1 MVFKTL
7 HSYIFRELLRI
18 FVLTATALTTLM
30 AFGGTFRPLT
40 RQGIEIG
47 QLMGLLLNLM
57 PAMLAYAIPIA
68 ALFAAV
74 LVYWRM
80 STDNELTACRAGGIS
95 FITIVLPAFALGAA
109 VMIVDFGFV
118 NYVVPRFLQKTEQAV
133 LRDLGSLIVGQI
145 NKNEK
150 FAYDRMVVYADGAEL
165 EPSADPDVSEVV
177 LRGMAAT
184 LQERGKPF
192 TVVAREARLRI
203 HNIPGLDATEMSIEV
218 KDASAFDPSNTFR
231 KLTFSLDSSV
241 FNGRPYPVPSLLKSK
256 PKFLNFRQLQALN
269 QDPSSFPGVAEI
281 IAGIADMSRYEVITE
296 RLQQEWQAARAKN
309 KPLVLE
315 QSAFGSGPANELRVY
330 AAAGVIDPEAAPDK
344 ALSLTGTPVRVEQWV
359 RGRLESTFTADAADV
374 ALSND
379 QLTGT
384 GVSASLELH
393 GNVKRRDHIKN
404 IDPVG
409 TGSTSLSGIV
419 LPNEMKSIPG
429 VTSNLQDM
437 TGPQKLELLD
447 FAAASPQPKL
457 RKLRADVGKK
467 MQDLFQKI
475 KSEFHSRAS
484 FSVSCLTLVLFGAAL
499 GILLRGKNPLAVFV
513 LGFVPA
519 IVLVLLIT
527 AGRQLAEGDPRNV
540 TKGIV
545 LIWAGNAVLL
555 ALVAGVYGKL
565 LRQ

>member
-1 MVFKTL
+1 
-7 HSYIFRELLRI
+7 
-18 FVLTATALTTLM
+18 
-30 AFGGTFRPLT
+30 
-40 RQGIEIG
+40 
-47 QLMGLLLNLM
+47 
-57 PAMLAYAIPIA
+57 
-68 ALFAAV
+68 
-74 LVYWRM
+74 
-80 STDNELTACRAGGIS
+80 
-95 FITIVLPAFALGAA
+95 
-109 VMIVDFGFV
+109 
-118 NYVVPRFLQKTEQAV
+118 
-133 LRDLGSLIVGQI
+133 
-145 NKNEK
+145 
-150 FAYDRMVVYADGAEL
+150 
-165 EPSADPDVSEVV
+165 
-177 LRGMAAT
+177 
-184 LQERGKPF
+184 
-192 TVVAREARLRI
+192 
-203 HNIPGLDATEMSIEV
+203 
-218 KDASAFDPSNTFR
+218 
-231 KLTFSLDSSV
+231 
-241 FNGRPYPVPSLLKSK
+241 
-256 PKFLNFRQLQALN
+256 
-269 QDPSSFPGVAEI
+269 
-281 IAGIADMSRYEVITE
+281 MSRYEVITE